1 MELTGLKH
9 CSIDPTT
16 ASRDEIIAEINRL
29 NHLMNEKGN
38 EEQAIK
44 IFINSIYGAT
54 ASPYFV
60 GYNVR
65 VAEAITLQG
74 QDIIK
79 FVSKTVNRY
88 FYEFWH
94 RDTELHTKLG
104 ITKVE
109 KVKNDVTIYGD
120 TDSAYVTF
128 QEPLFGSDWSGE
140 DPTEFVLGVYN
151 HRLKDYLKKAFDK
164 YGDSWGTQN
173 IQDLEME
180 TISYSAIFLR
190 KKKYVL
196 DLRWK
201 DPGVFYEPQKKIKAK
216 GVEIAQGSTPSFV
229 RARMKTLL
237 EYIFREKNKL
247 NLREF
252 AEILKKEKQAFTVE
266 NIENVAFS
274 SSISDYEKGIADD
287 RKKFEINSHC
297 PIHVRAAGYHNFMLN
312 NSKWKNK
319 YQLIKSGD
327 KVRYYYAKAE
337 RGEENVFAFLPGNFP
352 VELAPPVDYDTQF
365 SKGLIEPLNRF
376 ISAIGLPPISPE
388 IIVRTQLF

>member
-1 MELTGLKH
+1 MEFKH
-9 CSIDPTT
+9 CKIDPKNS
-16 ASRDEIIAEINRL
+16 SREEILAEISRL
-29 NHLMNEKGN
+29 NGLMNEKGN

-88 FYEFWH
+88 FQEFWH
-94 RDTELHTKLG
+94 RDTDLHQKLG
-104 ITKVE
+104 ITRAE
-109 KVKNDVTIYGD
+109 RVKGEPTIYGD

-164 YGDSWGTQN
+164 YGESWGTEN

-201 DPGVFYEPQKKIKAK
+201 DPGVLYNPQEKIKAK
-216 GVEIAQGSTPSFV
+216 GVEIVQSSTPSFI
-229 RARMKTLL
+229 RIRMKKLL
-237 EYIFREKNKL
+237 EYIFREKDKL
-247 NLREF
+247 NLRKF
-252 AEILKKEKQAFTVE
+252 AELLKAEKQAFTVE

-287 RKKFEINSHC
+287 RKKLVINPHC
-297 PIHVRAAGYHNFMLN
+297 PIHVRAAGYHNYLLN

-319 YQLIKSGD
+319 YQLIRSGD
-327 KVRYYYAKAE
+327 KVRFYYAKAE
-337 RGEENVFAFLPGNFP
+337 RGEENVFAFLPGNYP
-352 VELAPPVDYDTQF
+352 VELAPPVDYDLQF

-376 ISAIGLPPISPE
+376 ISAIGLPPISSD

>member
-1 MELTGLKH
+1 MVAEYKH
-9 CSIDPTT
+9 CKIDPA
-16 ASRDEIIAEINRL
+16 ASSREEIQAEIARL
-29 NHLMNEKGN
+29 SLVMNEKTN

-79 FVSKTVNRY
+79 FVSKTINRY
-88 FYEFWH
+88 FQEFWH
-94 RDTELHTKLG
+94 RDTELHKKLG
-104 ITKVE
+104 ITKAE
-109 KVKNDVTIYGD
+109 IVKGEATIYGD
-120 TDSAYVTF
+120 TDSAYVSF
-128 QEPLFGSDWSGE
+128 QEPLFGSDWAGE
-140 DPTEFVLGVYN
+140 DPTDFVLGVYN
-151 HRLKDYLKKAFDK
+151 HRLKDYLKKAFDR
-164 YGDSWGTQN
+164 YAEVWGTEN

-196 DLRWK
+196 DIRWK

-216 GVEIAQGSTPSFV
+216 GVEIAQSSTPSFI
-229 RARMKTLL
+229 RLRMKTML

-247 NLREF
+247 NLKAF
-252 AEILKKEKQAFTVE
+252 AEILKKEKQTFIME
-266 NIENVAFS
+266 NIENVSFS
-274 SSISDYEKGIADD
+274 SAVGDYEKGISED
-287 RKKFEINSHC
+287 RKKLVINSGC
-297 PIHVRAAGYHNFMLN
+297 PIHVRAAGYHNYLLN
-312 NSKWKNK
+312 TSKWKGK
-319 YQLIKSGD
+319 YQLIRSGD

-352 VELAPPVDYDTQF
+352 AELAPPVDYDTQF

>member
-1 MELTGLKH
+1 MVAEYEH
-9 CSIDPTT
+9 CKIDPTIS
-16 ASRDEIIAEINRL
+16 SREDVIKEIARL
-29 NHLMNEKGN
+29 NSIMNEKGN
-38 EEQAIK
+38 EEQALK

-94 RDTELHTKLG
+94 RDTDLHKHLG
-104 ITKVE
+104 ITKAE
-109 KVKNDVTIYGD
+109 RVKDETTVYGD
-120 TDSAYVTF
+120 TDSAYVSF
-128 QEPLFGSDWSGE
+128 QEPLFGSDWKGD
-140 DPTEFVLGVYN
+140 DPTDFVLGIYN
-151 HRLKDYLKKAFDK
+151 YRLKDYLKNAFDK
-164 YGDSWGTQN
+164 YAKSWGTEN

-180 TISYSAIFLR
+180 TISYSAIFLK

-196 DLRWK
+196 DIRWK
-201 DPGVFYEPQKKIKAK
+201 EPGLLYEPQTKIKAK
-216 GVEIAQGSTPSFV
+216 GVEIAQSSTPSFI
-229 RARMKTLL
+229 RLRMKKLL
-237 EYIFREKNKL
+237 EYIFKERDKL
-247 NLREF
+247 NLRAF
-252 AEILKKEKQAFTVE
+252 ADLLKEEKRTFTVE

-274 SSISDYEKGIADD
+274 SSISDYEKGISDD
-287 RKKFEINSHC
+287 RKKFVINSHC
-297 PIHVRAAGYHNFMLN
+297 PIHVRASGYHNYLLN

-352 VELAPPVDYDTQF
+352 VEFAPPVDYDLQF

-376 ISAIGLPPISPE
+376 IAAIGLPPLSPE

>member
-1 MELTGLKH
+1 VIGEYIHTK
-9 CSIDPTT
+9 IDPSTS
-16 ASRDEIIAEINRL
+16 SREEVLNEIARL
-29 NHLMNEKGN
+29 KSLMHEKGN

-54 ASPYFV
+54 ASPYFI
-60 GYNVR
+60 GYNVK

-79 FVSKTVNRY
+79 FVSKTINRY
-88 FYEFWH
+88 FSEFWH
-94 RDTELHTKLG
+94 RDTQLHQKLG
-104 ITKVE
+104 IGKAEV
-109 KVKNDVTIYGD
+109 VKNDVTIYGD
-120 TDSAYVTF
+120 TDSAYISF
-128 QEPLFGSDWSGE
+128 QEPLFGSDWSGS
-140 DPTEFVLGVYN
+140 DPTEFVLGIYN

-164 YGDSWGTQN
+164 YAEMWGTEN

-196 DLRWK
+196 DTRWK
-201 DPGVFYEPQKKIKAK
+201 DPGVYYEPQKKIKAK
-216 GVEIAQGSTPSFV
+216 GVEIAQGSTPVFI
-229 RARMKTLL
+229 REKMKILL

-252 AEILKKEKQAFTVE
+252 AEILKREKQAFTLEPIE
-266 NIENVAFS
+266 NISFS
-274 SSISDYEKGIADD
+274 SSISDYEKGIEDD
-287 RKKFEINSHC
+287 RNTFKVYSHC
-297 PIHVRAAGYHNFMLN
+297 PIHVRAAGYHNYTVN
-312 NSKWKNK
+312 QSKWKKK
-319 YQLIKSGD
+319 YQLIRSGD
-327 KVRYYYAKAE
+327 KVRYYYAKAG
-337 RGEENVFAFLPGNFP
+337 RGDENVFGYLPGNFP

-376 ISAIGLPPISPE
+376 ISAIGLPPISSE

>member
-1 MELTGLKH
+1 MVDTEFKH
-9 CSIDPTT
+9 VKIDPTNSSQ
-16 ASRDEIIAEINRL
+16 AEILAEINRL
-29 NHLMNEKGN
+29 TSLMNEKSN

-44 IFINSIYGAT
+44 IFINSVYGAT
-54 ASPYFV
+54 ASPYFI

-79 FVSKTVNRY
+79 FVTKTVNRY

-94 RDTELHTKLG
+94 RDTELLDKLG
-104 ITKVE
+104 ITKAE
-109 KVKNDVTIYGD
+109 PVKSEVTVYGD

-128 QEPLFGSDWSGE
+128 QEPLFGSDWKGD
-140 DPTEFVLGVYN
+140 DPTNFILDIYN
-151 HRLKDYLKKAFDK
+151 HRLKSYLKKSFDK
-164 YGDSWGTQN
+164 YGESWGTEN

-201 DPGVFYEPQKKIKAK
+201 DTGHLYEPQTKIKAK

-229 RARMKTLL
+229 RARMKNLL
-237 EYIFREKNKL
+237 VYIFREKDKL
-247 NLREF
+247 NLRTF
-252 AEILKKEKQAFTVE
+252 ADMLKVEKQAFTVE
-266 NIENVAFS
+266 QMENITFS
-274 SSISDYEKGIADD
+274 SSVGDYEKGVADD
-287 RKKFEINSHC
+287 RKRLELNPHC
-297 PIHVRAAGYHNFMLN
+297 PMHVRAAGVHNFILN
-312 NSKWKNK
+312 SSKWKKK

-337 RGEENVFAFLPGNFP
+337 KGEENVFAFLPGNFP

-365 SKGLIEPLNRF
+365 SKSLIEPLNRF
-376 ISAIGLPPISPE
+376 IVAIGLPPISPE

>member
-1 MELTGLKH
+1 MEFKH
-9 CSIDPTT
+9 CKIDPKNS
-16 ASRDEIIAEINRL
+16 SREEILAEISRL
-29 NHLMNEKGN
+29 SGLMNEKGN

-88 FYEFWH
+88 FQEFWH
-94 RDTELHTKLG
+94 RDTELHEKLG
-104 ITKVE
+104 ITRVE
-109 KVKNDVTIYGD
+109 RVKGEPTIYGD

-128 QEPLFGSDWSGE
+128 QEPLFGCDWSGE

-164 YGDSWGTQN
+164 YGNSWGTEN

-180 TISYSAIFLR
+180 TISYSAVFLR

-201 DPGVFYEPQKKIKAK
+201 DPGVLYNPQEKIKAK
-216 GVEIAQGSTPSFV
+216 GVEIVQSSTPSFI
-229 RARMKTLL
+229 RTRMKKLL
-237 EYIFREKNKL
+237 EYIFREKDKL
-247 NLREF
+247 NLRKF
-252 AEILKKEKQAFTVE
+252 AELLKAEKQAFTVE

-287 RKKFEINSHC
+287 RKKLVINPHC
-297 PIHVRAAGYHNFMLN
+297 PIHVRAAGYHNYLLN

-319 YQLIKSGD
+319 YQLIRSGD

-337 RGEENVFAFLPGNFP
+337 RGEENVFAFLPGNYP
-352 VELAPPVDYDTQF
+352 VEMAPPVDYDVQF

-376 ISAIGLPPISPE
+376 ISAIGLPPISSD

>member
-1 MELTGLKH
+1 MEFKH
-9 CSIDPTT
+9 CKIDPKNS
-16 ASRDEIIAEINRL
+16 SREEILAEISRL
-29 NHLMNEKGN
+29 NGLMNEKGN

-88 FYEFWH
+88 FQEFWH
-94 RDTELHTKLG
+94 RDTELHQKLG
-104 ITKVE
+104 ITKTE
-109 KVKNDVTIYGD
+109 RVKGEPTIYGD

-128 QEPLFGSDWSGE
+128 QEPLFGCDWAGE
-140 DPTEFVLGVYN
+140 DPTDFVLGVYN
-151 HRLKDYLKKAFDK
+151 HRLKDYLKKAFDR
-164 YGDSWGTQN
+164 YGDSWGTEN

-180 TISYSAIFLR
+180 TISYSAVFLR

-196 DLRWK
+196 DIRWK
-201 DPGVFYEPQKKIKAK
+201 DPGVLYAPQEKIKAK
-216 GVEIAQGSTPSFV
+216 GVEIVQSSTPSFI
-229 RARMKTLL
+229 RIRMKKLL
-237 EYIFREKNKL
+237 EYIFREKDKL
-247 NLREF
+247 NLRKF
-252 AEILKKEKQAFTVE
+252 AELLKAEKQAFTVE

-287 RKKFEINSHC
+287 RKRLEINPHC
-297 PIHVRAAGYHNFMLN
+297 PIHVRAAGYHNYLLN

-319 YQLIKSGD
+319 YQLIRSGD

-337 RGEENVFAFLPGNFP
+337 RGEENVFAFLPGNYP
-352 VELAPPVDYDTQF
+352 VELAPPVDYDLQF

-376 ISAIGLPPISPE
+376 ISAIGLPPISSD